1 MVTRCSTATPASP
14 SRRRSSQADP
24 QAELIAPG
32 HPLLDAVVDVVLER
46 FQPLLQQGAVL
57 VDDADSGRAP
67 RLLVYLEHA
76 VRDGRT
82 TRSGEPRAASQRL
95 QFVYLAEDGSAQDG
109 GPASYLDCRPITA
122 PERALVAA
130 ALAAP
135 WLTGGVE
142 ERALGYAVAKL
153 VPAHLAEVK
162 RRRLAEIEREVRA
175 RLTREINYWDA
186 RAARLREE
194 ERAGKEQRV
203 NARNAE
209 ATVQC
214 LVDRLHKRQAELDL
228 ERRITALPPVLK
240 AAALVIPRGLLE
252 VRAEPEN
259 LPTSSSFAKD
269 PHDRA
274 VVEQLAMEAVMAAE
288 RRLGHAP
295 RDVSAEKRG
304 YDIESRGGT
313 SGQLRFIEVKGRH
326 ATAREVIL
334 TKNEPLAALNAPDA
348 LALALV
354 RVEAG
359 TTHWPV
365 YVRRFCQR
373 GPGFG
378 ETAVVFDIDDL
389 LSLGS
394 TEN

>member
-14 SRRRSSQADP
+14 SRRRSPQADP

-95 QFVYLAEDGSAQDG
+95 QFVYLAEDGSYLAEDGSAQDG

-194 ERAGKEQRV
+194 KRAGKEQRV

-252 VRAEPEN
+252 ARAEPEN
-259 LPTSSSFAKD
+259 LPTSQALPKTRTIGPWSS
-269 PHDRA
+269 
-274 VVEQLAMEAVMAAE
+274 
-288 RRLGHAP
+288 
-295 RDVSAEKRG
+295 S
-304 YDIESRGGT
+304 
-313 SGQLRFIEVKGRH
+313 
-326 ATAREVIL
+326 
-334 TKNEPLAALNAPDA
+334 
-348 LALALV
+348 
-354 RVEAG
+354 
-359 TTHWPV
+359 WPW
-365 YVRRFCQR
+365 R
-373 GPGFG
+373 P
-378 ETAVVFDIDDL
+378 
-389 LSLGS
+389 
-394 TEN
+394 